1 MYGLDNAWINN
12 KERKREETKYETFA
26 KKPQN
31 NFHFFDGAVAW
42 WGGQMGSKLNAP
54 HLRPSIK

>member
-12 KERKREETKYETFA
+12 KERKREETKCETFA

-31 NFHFFDGAVAW
+31 NFHFFDGAVA
-42 WGGQMGSKLNAP
+42 
-54 HLRPSIK
+54 